1 MSKSYIFSLP
11 LLLWLVSVSSFAQ
24 SKGYSVKGE
33 LHTQGKSPETILVQ
47 SLTRTGGS
55 NLHVRKG
62 KVEGSVN
69 DSVRGLCRLLIVNDR
84 RQAYL
89 PVFLDGKTKLKL
101 SLDADGCL
109 TNMTDADNRAL
120 SLFNRDVYCRGRQLW
135 MLDSKTSEETVKKLA
150 GGYISVADSLV
161 NALNPRAE
169 VAAYLREWAYTQ
181 ATAFWITRYP
191 KASLPW
197 GQPESVLDNT
207 MALAFY
213 DTPRIVQH
221 ALPKDSLAAVLS
233 DLYRRYSYEPLRRQ
247 VATSIVSRYIKGYN
261 YSANFL
267 DGLAHVT
274 AAVETYRLPQSLID
288 DFKSKLST
296 VGGQAFPEAVEL
308 EDSLGQ
314 TFDLAS
320 LRGKYVYI
328 DLWASWCVPCIKEI
342 PSLLKLEE
350 ATKDQ
355 PVVYVSISLDNSREA
370 WLKRMRSLNLKGIQL
385 HDKSGKLAEALNIK
399 GIPHFLVYDRNGRL
413 LIYNAP
419 RPSDSKSEQ
428 TLRQLP

>member
-1 MSKSYIFSLP
+1 MSKGYIFSLS

-24 SKGYSVKGE
+24 SKGYSVKGV
-33 LHTQGKSPETILVQ
+33 LNTQGNSPETILVQ
-47 SLTRTGGS
+47 SLTGAGGS
-55 NLHVRKG
+55 DLHVRKG

-89 PVFLDGKTKLKL
+89 PVFLDGKTKLNL
-101 SLDADGCL
+101 SLDGDGCL

-120 SLFNRDVYCRGRQLW
+120 SFFNRDVYRRGRQLW
-135 MLDSKTSEETVKKLA
+135 MLDSKASEDAVKALA
-150 GGYISVADSLV
+150 GGYILVADSLV
-161 NALNPRAE
+161 KALKPRAE

-191 KASLPW
+191 KAALPW
-197 GQPESVLDNT
+197 GRPETVLDNA

-221 ALPKDSLAAVLS
+221 ALPKDSLAAVLT

-247 VATSIVSRYIKGYN
+247 VATSLVSRYIKGYN

-267 DGLAHVT
+267 DGLSRVT
-274 AAVETYRLPQSLID
+274 AAVETYQLPQSLIA

-296 VGGQAFPEAVEL
+296 VGGQAFPEGVEL
-308 EDSLGQ
+308 EDSLGRK
-314 TFDLAS
+314 FDFAS

-328 DLWASWCVPCIKEI
+328 DLWASWCVPCIKEV

-350 ATKDQ
+350 ATKDL

-399 GIPHFLVYDRNGRL
+399 GIPHFLIYDRNGRL
-413 LIYNAP
+413 LVYNAP
-419 RPSDSKSEQ
+419 RPSDSKAEQ

>member
-247 VATSIVSRYIKGYN
+247 VATSIVSLYIKGYN

-350 ATKDQ
+350 ATKDL

>member
-1 MSKSYIFSLP
+1 MSHRYIFYLT

-24 SKGYSVKGE
+24 SKAYSVKGS
-33 LHTQGKSPETILVQ
+33 LKSQGNMPENILVR
-47 SLTRTGGS
+47 SLTGEGSS

-62 KVEGSVN
+62 KVDGMVN
-69 DSVRGLCRLLIVNDR
+69 DSIRGLCRLFIVNDR

-120 SLFNRDVYCRGRQLW
+120 SLFNRDVYRRGRQLW
-135 MLDSKTSEETVKKLA
+135 MLEEKTSEDAVKTLA
-150 GGYISVADSLV
+150 DGYISLADSLV
-161 NALNPRAE
+161 KALKPRAE

-181 ATAFWITRYP
+181 AAAFWITRYP
-191 KASLPW
+191 KAPLPW
-197 GQPESVLDNT
+197 GQPETVLDNAL
-207 MALAFY
+207 ALAFY

-221 ALPKDSLAAVLS
+221 ALPKDSLSAVLR
-233 DLYRRYSYEPLRRQ
+233 DLYNRYSYEPLRRQ
-247 VATSIVSRYIKGYN
+247 VATALVSRYIKGYN
-261 YSANFL
+261 YSNDFL

-274 AAVETYRLPQSLID
+274 AAVETYQLPQTLIA

-296 VGGQAFPEAVEL
+296 VGGQAFPAAVEL
-308 EDSLGQ
+308 EDSIGQ
-314 TFDLAS
+314 KFDFAS

-342 PSLLKLEE
+342 PSLLKLEA
-350 ATKDQ
+350 ATKDL
-355 PVVYVSISLDNSREA
+355 PIAYVSISLDNSREA
-370 WLKRMRSLNLKGIQL
+370 WLKRMHALNLKGIQL
-385 HDKSGKLAEALNIK
+385 HDKTGKLAEALNIK

-413 LIYNAP
+413 LIYNAT
-419 RPSDSKSEQ
+419 RPSDSKTEQ
-428 TLRQLP
+428 TLKQLP